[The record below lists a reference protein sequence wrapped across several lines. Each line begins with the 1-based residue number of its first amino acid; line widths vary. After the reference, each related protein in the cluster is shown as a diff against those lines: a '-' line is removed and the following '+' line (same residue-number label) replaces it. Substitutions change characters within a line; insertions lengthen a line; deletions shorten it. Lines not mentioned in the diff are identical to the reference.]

1 MGKGMENAMR
11 NIEETLSEVLRYVEK
26 NITDK
31 LTVEDIARQVYMSPA
46 HLHCVFKDFYGIPLA
61 EYVRR
66 QKLKK
71 SLDLLRET
79 DEKISDIA
87 YDVGFEHES
96 SFIRSFKREFG
107 MTPGEVR
114 KRDAVHSQS

>member
-1 MGKGMENAMR
+1 MK
-11 NIEETLSEVLRYVEK
+11 NIEETLSHVILYIEK

-31 LTVEDIARQVYMSPA
+31 MTVEDIAKQVYMSPA

-66 QKLKK
+66 EKLKK
-71 SLDLLRET
+71 SMELLKET
-79 DEKISDIA
+79 DDKVSDIA

-114 KRDAVHSQS
+114 KKGNPAN